1 MISNSKAT
9 PPTGP
14 EMHSLLHFLF
24 SEYAQ
29 LSSLE
34 LSGDRTSASN
44 DAVPAIWNT
53 GNLMKVLPIYKEI
66 SSFHRNVD
74 FRRKLPSLCVTT
86 EKLKSQGLLP

>member
-14 EMHSLLHFLF
+14 EIHALLYFLF
-24 SEYAQ
+24 SEYVQ

-34 LSGDRTSASN
+34 LSGDRTSAPN
-44 DAVPAIWNT
+44 DIVPSVWNA

-74 FRRKLPSLCVTT
+74 FRRKLPSLG
-86 EKLKSQGLLP
+86 LPQKS